1 PIHFLP
7 TSEYVEAAQALAL
20 ELGHPVYDTL
30 YLAVAL
36 AEHGVV
42 VTADRPFVEAVARHG
57 AYSHLIRPLEP
68 A

>member
-1 PIHFLP
+1 
-7 TSEYVEAAQALAL
+7 
-20 ELGHPVYDTL
+20 
-30 YLAVAL
+30 LAVAL